1 MISKI
6 YVALRAHYLK
16 AGTKVQFRLNELADF
31 WSVSNKQAQRRLR
44 GLATEHFLTYAPG
57 QGRGHFSQIVFLNDF
72 QEEISESMRQ
82 AIRQNDTATMFYL
95 FQLDLPS
102 NWLAEFRSVLSS
114 QLGIQTQGDNKR
126 ILRQVSTRKI
136 TSLDPTQVAIYH
148 EYLLVSQL
156 GDTLVKFDNG
166 LQPGLAHHWTANEA
180 TTCWTFYLRKG
191 VQFHNG
197 KEMTS
202 HDVKKTLERAQQKL
216 GHDYWQLSNLERVL
230 LPADDM
236 VQFQF
241 NAPEP
246 MFPRFLADVRYVIM
260 DCDVPFNAVN
270 WIGTGPFQVVE
281 NTDRTFR
288 MSAFNNYYGFRAM
301 IDEVEYRYVD
311 DLNVAKCLFNPENYG
326 HYDYIKAQRAI
337 PGAEFVIANLNRQT
351 PIQNKLVRSALYNVI
366 DMRYYDTQLGVI
378 ASHYNNKDSVI
389 DSQKS
394 IERGSALIEA
404 SGYEGEP
411 LVLGALSHLKAAIDL
426 AEWIQ
431 ERAKLIGINVEI
443 LPYNFTNDFYSNV
456 LEQKADLVLLADV
469 PMKGDELDYI
479 EFITSPTLIVQKML
493 SLDQK
498 KYLQSKVIQFKQA
511 VSSEQRYAIYL
522 QIDSWLTNNF
532 LIIYTVHAVRDVYVH
547 ELLANGE
554 YNNDYKNAWQM
565 PEQN

>member
-16 AGTKVQFRLNELADF
+16 AGTNVQFRLNELADF
-31 WSVSNKQAQRRLR
+31 WSISNKQAQRRLR

-57 QGRGHFSQIVFLNDF
+57 KGRGHFSQIVFLNDF

-102 NWLAEFRSVLSS
+102 NWLAEFRSALSS

-230 LPADDM
+230 LLADDM

-431 ERAKLIGINVEI
+431 ERAKLIGINIQI

-498 KYLQSKVIQFKQA
+498 KYLQSKVMQFKQA

>member
-16 AGTKVQFRLNELADF
+16 AGTNVQFRLNELADF
-31 WSVSNKQAQRRLR
+31 WSISNKQAQRRLR

-230 LPADDM
+230 LLADDM

-431 ERAKLIGINVEI
+431 ERAKLIGINVQI